1 MGRDS
6 KHKTFAAVGDH
17 HKDLES
23 GALQQQ
29 QLLQQSNNKLKLAH
43 QEAQLMS
50 NQNNNNNNN
59 AEHAAKDDPHNE
71 MSFCCFI
78 KKKWILFLSMIFTLL
93 ITAVLVAML
102 TINLLD
108 NDDLCSNSFP
118 LQRPS
123 YKLFATKTT
132 YSTAHNYLA
141 ASNAHETDYDQSVY
155 PIELPDI
162 FSKSDSLKTIDE
174 RQKSQGCRV
183 RQLHYF
189 GRHAA
194 RFPNK
199 NGIASMNKLLT
210 DVQARIDLSKF
221 SLNNNHSNNNNN
233 NKTHNAT
240 GVCSNPLGPYKLWQ
254 SYFLPDQ
261 DNLVM
266 ESGYEETAAIAK
278 RFKSLYPEMFDSKQT
293 NVEFGVTDEI
303 RTAQTALMFLKQID
317 NFPLDFCSLLE
328 FPTDGPSDSTKAN
341 DIRNNKC
348 FKSFLQKFHKDQL
361 QFHKR
366 CDLLH
371 VEDFPI
377 PYGLNLKEPNMTRFI
392 SESVSKKLKLSKD
405 NQLTAK
411 ETDAIHKVCKFES
424 ALSGSSIWCNLFSDQ
439 DLKFYEYLDDLDDY
453 FGQTY
458 GHPDLW
464 RSSCPVT
471 TELMIAFKAARYH
484 DPKRAK
490 PEAHF
495 YFTHSEVIAKILAAS
510 VDLDNDPG
518 YSVKNTLNHL
528 RSGTVPSAR
537 QWRSSLFTPFSA
549 NLAFTLYEC
558 PEVSKFDGKPVNFDV
573 SDSSF
578 KVVASLNEQPIKLD
592 GCSGYVC
599 DFNALNEDSRINKE
613 KRCRFEDICRKNIV
627 VT

>member
-1 MGRDS
+1 MGRES
-6 KHKTFAAVGDH
+6 KKKTFAAAGDH

-23 GALQQQ
+23 GAKIQQQ

-50 NQNNNNNNN
+50 NQNNNNNN
-59 AEHAAKDDPHNE
+59 EHAAKDDPHDE

-108 NDDLCSNSFP
+108 NDDQCSNNFP
-118 LQRPS
+118 LQRLS

-141 ASNAHETDYDQSVY
+141 ASNAYETQYDKSVY

-174 RQKSQGCRV
+174 RQRSLGCRV

-199 NGIASMNKLLT
+199 KTIASMNQLLT

-221 SLNNNHSNNNNN
+221 SLNSNNNNN
-233 NKTHNAT
+233 NKTQNAT
-240 GVCSNPLGPYKLWQ
+240 SVCSNPLVPYKIWQ

-266 ESGYEETAAIAK
+266 ESGYEETATIAK
-278 RFKSLYPEMFDSKQT
+278 RFKSLYPELFDFNQT
-293 NVEFGVTDEI
+293 RVEFGVTEEI
-303 RTAQTALMFLKQID
+303 RTAQTALMFLKQVE
-317 NFPLDFCSLLE
+317 NYPLDFCSLLE
-328 FPTDGPSDSTKAN
+328 FPTDGPSDPSKAN
-341 DIRNNKC
+341 DIKNNRC
-348 FKSFLQKFHKDQL
+348 FKSFLNKFHKDKL
-361 QFHKR
+361 HFHKR
-366 CDLLH
+366 CDSLH
-371 VEDFPI
+371 IEKVPI
-377 PYGLNLKEPNMTRFI
+377 SHNLNLKEPNTTHFI

-405 NQLTAK
+405 NQLTAE
-411 ETDAIHKVCKFES
+411 ETEAINKVCKFES
-424 ALSGSSIWCNLFSDQ
+424 ALSGSSIWCNLFSDT
-439 DLKFYEYLDDLDDY
+439 DLKFYEYLDDVDD
-453 FGQTY
+453 FFNQAF
-458 GHPDLW
+458 GHPDQW
-464 RSSCPVT
+464 RSACPVT
-471 TELMIAFKAARYH
+471 TELMSAFKAARSQ
-484 DPKRAK
+484 DPARSR
-490 PEAHF
+490 PEAYF

-510 VDLDNDPG
+510 VELENDQE
-518 YSVKNTLNHL
+518 YSSKKILAHL
-528 RSGTVPSAR
+528 QSGTVPSAR

-558 PEVSKFDGKPVNFDV
+558 PKTVKLDSSKPMEFDV

-578 KVVASLNEQPIKLD
+578 KVVGSLNEQPIKLD
-592 GCSGYVC
+592 GCSDFVC
-599 DFNALNEDSRINKE
+599 DLSALQDDGRINKE
-613 KRCRFEDICRKNIV
+613 KRCRLEDICRKNIV